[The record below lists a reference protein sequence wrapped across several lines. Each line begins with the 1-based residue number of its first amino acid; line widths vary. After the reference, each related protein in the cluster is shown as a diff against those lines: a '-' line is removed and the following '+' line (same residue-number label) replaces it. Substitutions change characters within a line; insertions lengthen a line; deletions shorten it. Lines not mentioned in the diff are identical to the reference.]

1 MKKSKELMDNIT
13 YKIRNRDEISE
24 QLIYIKVLTSEAK
37 RIRKFI
43 NKEEKDG
50 KHGLGHLK
58 TTAGV
63 LEERVEVLK
72 QKLYNVDLGD
82 LL

>member
-1 MKKSKELMDNIT
+1 MDNIT

-24 QLIYIKVLTSEAK
+24 QLVYIKVLTSEAE
-37 RIRKFI
+37 RLRKFI
-43 NKEEKDG
+43 NKQEAKG
-50 KHGLGHLK
+50 IQGLGHLK

>member
-24 QLIYIKVLTSEAK
+24 QLVYIKVLSSEAK

-43 NKEEKDG
+43 SKQEAKEVYTG
-50 KHGLGHLK
+50 SA
-58 TTAGV
+58 TSRQRQV
-63 LEERVEVLK
+63 C
-72 QKLYNVDLGD
+72 
-82 LL
+82 

>member
-1 MKKSKELMDNIT
+1 MDNIT

-24 QLIYIKVLTSEAK
+24 QLVYIKVLTSEAE
-37 RIRKFI
+37 RLRKFI
-43 NKEEKDG
+43 NKQEAKGIHEVF
-50 KHGLGHLK
+50 HLK
-58 TTAGV
+58 TTACV
-63 LEERVEVLK
+63 RREVEVLK

>member
-1 MKKSKELMDNIT
+1 MNTK
-13 YKIRNRDEISE
+13 E
-24 QLIYIKVLTSEAK
+24 QLIYIKVLTSEAE
-37 RIRKFI
+37 RLRKFI
-43 NKEEKDG
+43 SKQEVNG
-50 KHGLGHLK
+50 IHGLGHLK

-72 QKLYNVDLGD
+72 QKVYNTDLGE

>member
-1 MKKSKELMDNIT
+1 MDNIT

-24 QLIYIKVLTSEAK
+24 QLVYIKVLTNEAK

-50 KHGLGHLK
+50 THGLGHLK

>member
-24 QLIYIKVLTSEAK
+24 QLVYIKVLTNEAK

-43 NKEEKDG
+43 NK
-50 KHGLGHLK
+50 
-58 TTAGV
+58 TR
-63 LEERVEVLK
+63 ERW
-72 QKLYNVDLGD
+72 
-82 LL
+82 

>member
-1 MKKSKELMDNIT
+1 MDNIT

-58 TTAGV
+58 TTAGE